1 MRILTDIGVTD
12 IQNREVSFQ
21 NGLLRAKAI
30 FQRHNYQLYQV
41 FCPHF
46 NNPLGVDPSINLTL
60 RVIRCL
66 NDEESIQ
73 ILRDMQN
80 KVINHTP
87 SIYLTKFYVMAMI
100 Q

>member
-46 NNPLGVDPSINLTL
+46 NNPLGVDPSTESAPFAFAV
-60 RVIRCL
+60 RVPPAVAL
-66 NDEESIQ
+66 N
-73 ILRDMQN
+73 
-80 KVINHTP
+80 V
-87 SIYLTKFYVMAMI
+87 
-100 Q
+100 